1 MADANVNK
9 IDPVNKIDEAKAEV
23 LAEKAYAAA
32 AADAPVAKKAAAPKK
47 PAAKKIAAP
56 AKKVAV
62 KKTAK
67 PAAKKV
73 VKATPIKS
81 KDTTIMAKTQHAA
94 EDFTAKVKDAVADL
108 QERAKTA
115 MDKSNALFADAGEF
129 TKGNVEA
136 LVESGKVLAAGLQ
149 DLGKVY
155 VEDAKTG
162 FETMTADVKELA
174 AVKSPADF
182 FKLQGEILRRNFD
195 APWRRVR
202 SGRKPW
208 SSWPMTL
215 SHRFRAASAWR
226 SKRSS
231 RPPKGSRSLTARRS
245 LSPPDREP
253 NPPGRAAQCCPAR
266 LLCGAPFL
274 FWRKPS
280 LFGKRRP
287 RRDLSCS
294 THSAIFV
301 QWSSPCPLANMPSAP
316 PRMKAMAIPAGR
328 TRWAWPPKPAQNRRS
343 QASSRS

>member
-1 MADANVNK
+1 MADATVNK

-32 AADAPVAKKAAAPKK
+32 TATPVKDAPVAKQVAAPKK
-47 PAAKKIAAP
+47 PAAKKIVPAKKTVAP

-62 KKTAK
+62 KKTVK

-73 VKATPIKS
+73 AKAAPLKS
-81 KDTTIMAKTQHAA
+81 KDTTIMAKTQQAA

-115 MDKSNALFADAGEF
+115 MEKSTAVFADAGEF

-195 APWRRVR
+195 AAMAT
-202 SGRKPW
+202 G
-208 SSWPMTL
+208 
-215 SHRFRAASAWR
+215 
-226 SKRSS
+226 SKRSEALV
-231 RPPKGSRSLTARRS
+231 K
-245 LSPPDREP
+245 
-253 NPPGRAAQCCPAR
+253 
-266 LLCGAPFL
+266 
-274 FWRKPS
+274 
-280 LFGKRRP
+280 
-287 RRDLSCS
+287 
-294 THSAIFV
+294 
-301 QWSSPCPLANMPSAP
+301 LANDAFAP
-316 PRMKAMAIPAGR
+316 V
-328 TRWAWPPKPAQNRRS
+328 QNRVS
-343 QASSRS
+343 IAIEKVKQAA